1 MQENN
6 LNSERFVRNYF
17 QELKVFENEKINALC
32 DQLCLYCQEQS
43 GEIPIL
49 TGSVA
54 KMMSEQLPQDY
65 QPKDLDFVVSYPTF
79 RNLIVRLNKME
90 GVVMIEKRPRR
101 IILYA
106 EEGICIEIWQNKS
119 VDKNKEIKKY
129 KDKIAYYE
137 HTI

>member
-32 DQLCLYCQEQS
+32 DKLCLYCQEQS
-43 GEIPIL
+43 GEIPVL

-54 KMMSEQLPQDY
+54 KMLHGGLENY
-65 QPKDLDFVVSYPTF
+65 NPKDVDFVVSYSTF
-79 RNLIVRLNKME
+79 RNLSVRLDKME

-101 IILYA
+101 IILYTD
-106 EEGICIEIWQNKS
+106 EKLCIEIWQQKTNDFAKRFDYQNKIPYLWQ
-119 VDKNKEIKKY
+119 DL
-129 KDKIAYYE
+129 
-137 HTI
+137 

>member
-1 MQENN
+1 M
-6 LNSERFVRNYF
+6 SFR
-17 QELKVFENEKINALC
+17 ELKIFENENINALC
-32 DQLCLYCQEQS
+32 DRLCRYCEEQ
-43 GEIPIL
+43 GETPVL

-106 EEGICIEIWQNKS
+106 EEGICIEIWQKS
-119 VDKNKEIKKY
+119 NLNHLQKIKKY

>member
-1 MQENN
+1 MNF
-6 LNSERFVRNYF
+6 R
-17 QELKVFENEKINALC
+17 ELKIFENENINALC
-32 DQLCLYCQEQS
+32 DRLCRYCEEQ

-54 KMMSEQLPQDY
+54 KVLSEQLPQDY
-65 QPKDLDFVVSYPTF
+65 LPKDLDFVVSYPTF

-90 GVVMIEKRPRR
+90 GIVMIEKRPHR